1 MKLRMGLGS
10 MVLAALAVAAPA
22 WARTDAATMDVMR
35 PMTVAGTNVTL
46 QPGHYEFRVKPEDTH
61 VQIWKGNKTV
71 ADVPCQ
77 WVPLSSKATDTV
89 VLSNNNQIQEIEIKG
104 ENQAIRF
111 KG

>member
-10 MVLAALAVAAPA
+10 MVLAALVVAAPA

-77 WVPLSSKATDTV
+77 WVPLNSKATDTE

>member
-1 MKLRMGLGS
+1 MKLQMGLGS
-10 MVLAALAVAAPA
+10 MVLAAVAVAAPA
-22 WARTDAATMDVMR
+22 WAGTEAATLDVMQ

-61 VQIWKGNKTV
+61 VQIRKGNKMV

-77 WVPLSSKATDTV
+77 WVPLNSKATETE

-104 ENQAIRF
+104 ENQAIRL